1 MRKVKITKVP
11 SMAWGGRIFNQVA
24 PNALPYQTD
33 EDMMHYNDTLQPVD
47 RNEANLEAE
56 KDEEVVLPNYKGMS
70 AKFRVG
76 GKRHYEGG
84 TPLNL
89 PDDSFVFS
97 DTKAMKLNDPDIL
110 KTFGKTPKKGGYTP
124 AQLAKPYD
132 INKYR
137 KVLDDPMADSVQK
150 KTAEEMI
157 ANYNVLLGKLALAQE
172 SKKGFPQGI
181 PFIAEPYMMM
191 NNLKPEDVLPID
203 PSAGDMMQQQQPQ
216 MAKYGGAKKVRIKQ
230 LPKAQTGFQAPWQ
243 KTLDMISPQN
253 YPINPAT
260 GKAEFKPQPQS
271 ADPNAG
277 QIIPAGSHISET
289 ERNKAF
295 DFLKPKSGLQA
306 FAKRQV
312 AKGLIGDVF
321 GNENEEDPMLAYR
334 TMEDTM
340 TGIPTNKGTF
350 DPLNKNNFPYKNDY
364 AVYDPFTYSTKYGG
378 ALPKG
383 QYGIQPG
390 ATAADSLAHQMGKSL
405 LYEGNRGSGTGQGLS
420 NFGYNKSTLPN
431 FTQPTTLD
439 QALTYAQQEYT
450 PKLVHYGSPTEKGEA
465 FDFLYNTGKD
475 PRKYAIQEYYR
486 QYEPTQLNKS
496 GEWEGRKTV
505 KDSDLDKLYK
515 EKIGKLKENDRRVLL
530 NKGRDWYY
538 KNTYSDKPG
547 SNTAGVD
554 YWSKTKTPDPNKQ
567 YSYDNSTGYYYER
580 GADGSLSPAYG
591 KSWYGRVWNTNDY
604 TPFDA
609 KNPKFTPKKKKY
621 GGDLFKAQVGVGV
634 LAPQYLPS
642 EDQAIAD
649 AMMGYL
655 TPTQTANQQ
664 AAQNAAQVQ
673 AAQQVVSNQPVQTA
687 APAAAPVTA
696 PANTNA
702 TTKTPGTKS
711 ATSTSKPKG
720 PASATSSTGDLISF
734 NQDFWN
740 EYNGLGQSGA
750 FVYDVPGINFKD
762 PKERERRATQSARKD
777 KNIYGD
783 LDWNKGEEWNDFTR
797 RHQWYLKDHP
807 DFDPTDNAQVKDFQT
822 QYCSR
827 AAAFGM
833 KSCYFLSEGKQ
844 GTGFDGKFGEHT
856 WSAPGF
862 NTAEEQP
869 APAEETKPEDIK
881 TNQVEQQPPYTPFE
895 YYPQDVLNLMT
906 AMGSK
911 IPDPETFYSN
921 LAWQAYSPAYV
932 KEDYSPIMEAAN
944 IATQGIGAYG
954 SRQSAD
960 ASYSGIQGKAARQAA
975 DHNLQ
980 VANLNVGIYNDAE
993 KFNAQTREQNY
1004 RYNQMQKQQNFD
1016 TEQAYMADRI
1026 KAKNEKR
1033 ANVAALY
1040 NQMLTNAVDT
1050 YNLNIM
1056 NPNFKVLPGTG
1067 GRVDLINTDI
1077 LKPNK
1082 DVLDSAR
1089 LKEYR
1094 ALLQEG
1100 FTHDEAIDFM
1110 GRQSGKAQYSQQ
1122 QQYPYSNPYDY
1133 TTGLNYYEQ

>member
-1 MRKVKITKVP
+1 MKKVKITKVP
-11 SMAWGGRIFNQVA
+11 NMAWGGRVFNQVA

-47 RNEANLEAE
+47 REEANLEAE
-56 KDEEVVLPNYKGMS
+56 KDEEVVMPNYKGMS

-76 GKRHYEGG
+76 GKRHSEGG

-97 DTKAMKLNDPDIL
+97 DTKAMKIKDPNIL
-110 KTFGKTPKKGGYTP
+110 KIFGKPPKKGGYTP
-124 AQLAKPYD
+124 AELAKGYD
-132 INKYR
+132 INKFR
-137 KVLDDPMADSVQK
+137 KILDDPMSDSIQR

-157 ANYNVLLGKLALAQE
+157 GNYNILLGKLALAQE

-181 PFIAEPYMMM
+181 PFIAEPYLMI
-191 NNLKPEDVLPID
+191 NQVSPEDVLPM
-203 PSAGDMMQQQQPQ
+203 PEEQGMEGMQAPQQQMP
-216 MAKYGGAKKVRIKQ
+216 MNKYGGAKKVRIKQ
-230 LPKAQTGFQAPWQ
+230 LPQAQVGFQAPWQ
-243 KTLDMISPQN
+243 KTLDMINPQN
-253 YPINPAT
+253 YPINPTT
-260 GKAEFKPQPQS
+260 GKSEYKPQTAS

-277 QIIPAGSHISET
+277 QIIPPGSHISET

-312 AKGLIGDVF
+312 AKGLIGDIF

-340 TGIPTNKGTF
+340 TGVPTGKGTF

-378 ALPKG
+378 ALPK
-383 QYGIQPG
+383 
-390 ATAADSLAHQMGKSL
+390 
-405 LYEGNRGSGTGQGLS
+405 
-420 NFGYNKSTLPN
+420 
-431 FTQPTTLD
+431 
-439 QALTYAQQEYT
+439 AQ
-450 PKLVHYGSPTEKGEA
+450 K
-465 FDFLYNTGKD
+465 
-475 PRKYAIQEYYR
+475 
-486 QYEPTQLNKS
+486 
-496 GEWEGRKTV
+496 
-505 KDSDLDKLYK
+505 
-515 EKIGKLKENDRRVLL
+515 
-530 NKGRDWYY
+530 
-538 KNTYSDKPG
+538 
-547 SNTAGVD
+547 
-554 YWSKTKTPDPNKQ
+554 
-567 YSYDNSTGYYYER
+567 
-580 GADGSLSPAYG
+580 
-591 KSWYGRVWNTNDY
+591 
-604 TPFDA
+604 
-609 KNPKFTPKKKKY
+609 
-621 GGDLFKAQVGVGV
+621 GVGV

-649 AMMGYL
+649 AMMSYL
-655 TPTQTANQQ
+655 PGTQAAAANAAAAANQQ
-664 AAQNAAQVQ
+664 AAAVQQNVQ
-673 AAQQVVSNQPVQTA
+673 AAQAPA
-687 APAAAPVTA
+687 APAPAKPANAKAAPS
-696 PANTNA
+696 TNKPK
-702 TTKTPGTKS
+702 TTKTSTSG
-711 ATSTSKPKG
+711 ATSK
-720 PASATSSTGDLISF
+720 TSSTGDLMSF
-734 NQDFWN
+734 NQPFWD
-740 EYNGLGQSGA
+740 EYSGLGQSGA

-783 LDWNKGEEWNDFTR
+783 LDWNKGDLMDDFKR
-797 RHQWYLKDHP
+797 RHQWYLKEHP
-807 DFDPTDNAQVKDFQT
+807 DFDPTDMSDVKDFQT
-822 QYCSR
+822 QYCNR

-833 KSCYFLSEGKQ
+833 KSCYFLEEGKQ

-862 NTAEEQP
+862 NTPEEQP
-869 APAEETKPEDIK
+869 AETEEPKQEEIKPV
-881 TNQVEQQPPYTPFE
+881 NVEQPNPYTPFE

-906 AMGSK
+906 AMGTR
-911 IPDPETFYSN
+911 IPDPQTFYSN
-921 LAWQAYSPAYV
+921 LAWQGYSPAYI
-932 KEDYSPIMEAAN
+932 KEDYSPIMESAN

-993 KFNAQTREQNY
+993 KFNAQTREKNY
-1004 RYNQMQKQQNFD
+1004 MYNQMQKQQNFD
-1016 TEQAYMADRI
+1016 TEQAYAADRI

-1067 GRVDLINTDI
+1067 GRIELINTDF

-1082 DVLDSAR
+1082 DALTSAR

-1094 ALLQEG
+1094 ALLAEG
-1100 FTHDEAIDFM
+1100 LTHDQAIDVM
-1110 GRQSGKAQYSQQ
+1110 GRQTGKASYPQQ

-1133 TTGLNYYEQ
+1133 MTGLNYYEG

>member
-1 MRKVKITKVP
+1 MKKVKITKVP

-33 EDMMHYNDTLQPVD
+33 EDMMHYNDTLQPVS
-47 RNEANLEAE
+47 REEANLEAE
-56 KDEEVVLPNYKGMS
+56 KDEEVVMPNYKGMS

-76 GKRHYEGG
+76 GKRHSEGG

-97 DTKAMKLNDPDIL
+97 DTRAMKIKDPNIL
-110 KTFGKTPKKGGYTP
+110 KAFGKPAKAGGYTP
-124 AQLAKPYD
+124 AELAKGYD

-137 KVLDDPMADSVQK
+137 KVLDNPMSDSIQK

-181 PFIAEPYMMM
+181 PFIAEPYLMM
-191 NNLKPEDVLPID
+191 NKISAEDVLPM
-203 PSAGDMMQQQQPQ
+203 PEEQGMQGMQAPQQQMQ
-216 MAKYGGAKKVRIKQ
+216 MTKYGGYKKVRIKQ
-230 LPKAQTGFQAPWQ
+230 LPQAQVGFQ
-243 KTLDMISPQN
+243 SPVKRTMDL
-253 YPINPAT
+253 INPNNYKLNEK
-260 GKAEFKPQPQS
+260 GESEYKPQIEN
-271 ADPNAG
+271 ADVNSG
-277 QIIPAGSHISET
+277 QIIPPGSYFSDT
-289 ERNKAF
+289 DRNTSF
-295 DFLKPKSGLQA
+295 DFLKPKSGIQA

-312 AKGLIGDVF
+312 AKGLIGNIF
-321 GNENEEDPMLAYR
+321 GNENEKDPMLAYR

-340 TGIPTNKGTF
+340 TGIPTSKGTF

-364 AVYDPFTYSTKYGG
+364 ATYDPFTYSAAYGG

-383 QYGIQPG
+383 QYGMQPG
-390 ATAADSLAHQMGKSL
+390 ATASDSLAHQMGKSL
-405 LYEGNRGSGTGQGLS
+405 LYEGNRGSGTGQGLP

-431 FTQPTTLD
+431 FTQPSTLD
-439 QALTYAQQEYT
+439 QALAYAQQEYT

-475 PRKYAIQEYYR
+475 PRKYALQEYYR

-505 KDSDLDKLYK
+505 KDAELDKLYK
-515 EKIGKLKENDRRVLL
+515 EKVGKLKENDRRLML

-547 SNTAGVD
+547 SNRAGVD
-554 YWSKTKTPDPNKQ
+554 YWAKTKTPDPNKQ
-567 YSYDNSTGYYYER
+567 YTYDNSTGYYYER

-591 KSWYGRVWNTNDY
+591 KSWYGRIWNTNDY

-609 KNPKFTPKKKKY
+609 KNPKFTPKKKY

-649 AMMGYL
+649 AMMSYL
-655 TPTQTANQQ
+655 PGTQAAAANATAAANQQ
-664 AAQNAAQVQ
+664 AAAVQQNVQ
-673 AAQQVVSNQPVQTA
+673 AAQAPVAPAPVAAANTA
-687 APAAAPVTA
+687 ASTAKPKAAKTA
-696 PANTNA
+696 TG
-702 TTKTPGTKS
+702 TP
-711 ATSTSKPKG
+711 TSK
-720 PASATSSTGDLISF
+720 SSSSGDLISF

-740 EYNGLGQSGA
+740 EYDTLGQAGS

-762 PKERERRATQSARKD
+762 PKERERRATQAARKD

-783 LDWNKGEEWNDFTR
+783 LDWNKGDLMNDFTR

-807 DFDPTDNAQVKDFQT
+807 DFDPTDMSDVKDFQT

-833 KSCYFLSEGKQ
+833 KSCYFLEAGKS

-862 NTAEEQP
+862 NTPEEQP
-869 APAEETKPEDIK
+869 AETEEPKQEEIKPV
-881 TNQVEQQPPYTPFE
+881 NVEQPPIYNPFE

-906 AMGSK
+906 AMGAR
-911 IPDPETFYSN
+911 IPDPQTFYSN
-921 LAWQAYSPAYV
+921 LAWQGYSPAYV

-993 KFNAQTREQNY
+993 KFNAQTREKNY
-1004 RYNQMQKQQNFD
+1004 MYNQMQKQQNFD
-1016 TEQAYMADRI
+1016 TEQAYAADRI

-1067 GRVDLINTDI
+1067 GMIDLINTDF

-1082 DVLDSAR
+1082 NALDSAR
-1089 LKEYR
+1089 LQEYKS
-1094 ALLQEG
+1094 LLAEG
-1100 FTHDEAIDFM
+1100 LTHDQAVDVM
-1110 GRQSGKAQYSQQ
+1110 GRQTGKATYSQQ

-1133 TTGLNYYEQ
+1133 MTGLNYYEG